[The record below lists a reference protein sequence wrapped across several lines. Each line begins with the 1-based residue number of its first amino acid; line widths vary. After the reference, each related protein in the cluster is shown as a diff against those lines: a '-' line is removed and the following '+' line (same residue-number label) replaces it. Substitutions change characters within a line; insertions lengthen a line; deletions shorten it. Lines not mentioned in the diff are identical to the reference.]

1 MAELGLAAWRTDKGT
16 QLGPGSVDSLAMTE
30 ARIPITHSAM
40 LESRRIINEHI
51 HDPPSFIILLNEHD
65 WTITPGRAQF
75 AASKSLKHF
84 SYADPAA
91 VRLIST

>member
-1 MAELGLAAWRTDKGT
+1 
-16 QLGPGSVDSLAMTE
+16 MTE

-65 WTITPGRAQF
+65 WTITPGRAQV

-91 VRLIST
+91 VRLIFGHQKLRID